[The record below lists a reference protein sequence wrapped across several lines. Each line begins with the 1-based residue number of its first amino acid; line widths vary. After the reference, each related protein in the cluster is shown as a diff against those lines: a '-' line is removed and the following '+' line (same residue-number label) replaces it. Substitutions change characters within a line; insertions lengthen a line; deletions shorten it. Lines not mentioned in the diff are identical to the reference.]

1 MFKTE
6 RKVYFNVKRVVQK
19 NNRVIQKKLLFK
31 THFYFSKN
39 ISQNNNDLNKNISL
53 QKKVKRFRVIYVKKT
68 LRNKNKKINKN
79 NNPITGRWTSRE
91 HKQFLEGLNSYGDN
105 WKKINDIIQT
115 RSPNQIISHAQK
127 FYLKF
132 KYIKDEK
139 LGIDFTLN
147 KINNINDMIK
157 HIRLVNNNH
166 NVIKTFLN
174 LDKKYSKILKRK
186 SRNTFEKQLIIEIEE
201 YSGSDIDNEV
211 INNFKTD
218 TNE

>member
-1 MFKTE
+1 M
-6 RKVYFNVKRVVQK
+6 
-19 NNRVIQKKLLFK
+19 
-31 THFYFSKN
+31 
-39 ISQNNNDLNKNISL
+39 
-53 QKKVKRFRVIYVKKT
+53 
-68 LRNKNKKINKN
+68 
-79 NNPITGRWTSRE
+79 
-91 HKQFLEGLNSYGDN
+91 
-105 WKKINDIIQT
+105 
-115 RSPNQIISHAQK
+115 
-127 FYLKF
+127 KF
-132 KYIKDEK
+132 KHIKDEK
-139 LGIDFTLN
+139 LGIDFTLK

-201 YSGSDIDNEV
+201 YSGSDIDNED

>member
-39 ISQNNNDLNKNISL
+39 KSQNNNDLNKNIPL
-53 QKKVKRFRVIYVKKT
+53 QKKVKRFRVIYVKKA

-79 NNPITGRWTSRE
+79 NNPITGRWTSQE

-132 KYIKDEK
+132 KHIKDEK

-186 SRNTFEKQLIIEIEE
+186 SRNKFEKQLIIEIEE